1 LLPTAKGLM
10 PASGDVLLDTS
21 VVIPFFKGDT
31 AIGAQVQASSAVFL
45 PQTVLGELYCG
56 AHLAQNPAKHIA
68 KIQAFLAAVAL
79 LSPGVATAEH
89 YGRIRAQL
97 AKAGTPIPEN
107 DIWIAALALEHQLP
121 LAARD
126 AHFDL
131 VFGLTVLKW

>member
-1 LLPTAKGLM
+1 M

-21 VVIPFFKGDT
+21 VVIPFFKGDVS
-31 AIGAQVQASSAVFL
+31 IGAQVQASSALFL

-56 AHLAQNPAKHIA
+56 AHLSQNPAKHIA
-68 KIQAFLAAVAL
+68 EIQTFLSAVAI
-79 LSPGVATAEH
+79 LSPGLATAER

-126 AHFDL
+126 SHFDR
-131 VFGLTVLKW
+131 VSGLAVLKW

>member
-1 LLPTAKGLM
+1 M

-21 VVIPFFKGDT
+21 VVIPYLKGDR
-31 AIGAQVQASSAVFL
+31 AVGAQVKASSSLYL

-56 AHLAQNPAKHIA
+56 AHLSQNPGKHLA
-68 KIQAFLAAVAL
+68 NIQAFLAAVAV

-89 YGRIRAQL
+89 YGRLRAQL

-131 VFGLTVLKW
+131 VRGLQVLKW

>member
-1 LLPTAKGLM
+1 M

-21 VVIPFFKGDT
+21 VVIPYLKGDP
-31 AIGAQVQASSAVFL
+31 AIGGQIQTSSALYL
-45 PQTVLGELYCG
+45 PQTALGELYCG
-56 AHLAQNPAKHIA
+56 AHLSQNPGKHLA
-68 KIQAFLAAVAL
+68 KIQIFLTAVAV

-89 YGRIRAQL
+89 YGRLRAQL

-107 DIWIAALALEHQLP
+107 DIWIAALALEYQLP

-131 VFGLTVLKW
+131 VIGLPVLKW

>member
-1 LLPTAKGLM
+1 M

-21 VVIPFFKGDT
+21 VVIPYFKGDL
-31 AIGAQVQASSAVFL
+31 AISAQIQASSALFL

-56 AHLAQNPAKHIA
+56 AHLSQNPGKHFA
-68 KIQAFLAAVAL
+68 KIQTFLAAVGL
-79 LSPGVATAEH
+79 LSPGLATAEH

-107 DIWIAALALEHQLP
+107 DIWIAALALEHGLP
-121 LAARD
+121 LTARD

-131 VFGLTVLKW
+131 VTGLPVLRW

>member
-1 LLPTAKGLM
+1 M

-21 VVIPFFKGDT
+21 VVIPYLKGDT
-31 AIGAQVQASSAVFL
+31 AIGAQVLASSALYL
-45 PQTVLGELYCG
+45 PQTVLGKLYCG
-56 AHLAQNPAKHIA
+56 AHLSQNTGKHLA
-68 KIQAFLAAVAL
+68 KIQTFLAAVAVL
-79 LSPGVATAEH
+79 TPGLATAEH
-89 YGRIRAQL
+89 YGHLRAQL

-131 VFGLTVLKW
+131 VIGLPVLKW